1 MKRSLL
7 ACGLLALCALPTFA
21 HAADGHAFI
30 AGDVGNSTIKV
41 EGADGDDTA
50 FRVRGGYFFN
60 QYVGVE
66 AMYANYGE
74 DSDGGVSAKLDGYG
88 VGLVVQAPIMKDSK
102 VSVGARFGF
111 AHHSVDASVA
121 GLGSASVSDDATY
134 YGLGL
139 GYDFTDKLRASID
152 WEQTSP
158 KFDVGGQA
166 YDVMVQTVTVGVQYR
181 F

>member
-88 VGLVVQAPIMKDSK
+88 AGLVVQAPIMKDSK
-102 VSVGARFGF
+102 ASVGARFGY
-111 AHHSVDASVA
+111 AHRSVDACVA
-121 GLGSASVSDDATY
+121 G
-134 YGLGL
+134 
-139 GYDFTDKLRASID
+139 RASID

-158 KFDVGGQA
+158 KFDVGSQA